1 MFVRIAAVSV
11 LLLCSFFAHAS
22 DYSWQWANAI
32 NGQRPLFSS
41 AQEACEAWRNTRP
54 SSVRGNRLFVTIT
67 WSNGTGNCRL
77 EFDTNINLFRNGT
90 SCPAGHT
97 LNTTDPTKPICIP
110 PATPNGEVCGP
121 KDVTGRPQIK
131 NASGQCVSF
140 VLADKA
146 SQCTYAKNHV
156 RKVKTT
162 VQFDSNG
169 VPSGPPTVDVA
180 GCVAVPIGPSPYRSC
195 KQDAPRKACFNGVC
209 VEMQSTAAG
218 CDVDVQF
225 TGATG
230 DGEFGFTG
238 NPDDGTGPCDPD
250 KDCTPK
256 TPPINTDRQPCT
268 YVTDAEGRQVCT
280 SFDYKG
286 TPGES
291 SQCGQVNGQMTC
303 ISKKPPS
310 SNGTQI
316 DTKVETKSNPDG
328 TTTTTKTDV
337 RTDVN
342 CTGPNAC
349 QSVTTKTTN
358 VTIKDSAGNVKS
370 SDTKCE
376 GAKCSSGIG
385 KGDGTGT
392 GNGDCIVDCQGDD
405 GQVSAPQL
413 GDVATYAQ
421 SLQAFQSAIAGS
433 PIMSAVSSI
442 AVTGSGSCNMSSTNT
457 MIGTISLDYICTHS
471 NWLDGLYFVFLA
483 VWGLAAVRVLLS
495 A

>member
-1 MFVRIAAVSV
+1 MYIRFLFAAA
-11 LLLCSFFAHAS
+11 LLLLSSVAHSADYYYQAS
-22 DYSWQWANAI
+22 GI
-32 NGQRPLFSS
+32 LGQFSS
-41 AQEACEAWRNTRP
+41 AQAACDAYAVSRTQAGNGRYGRIVTTSSTTWRCTVYTSSGSPFNETTVTRL
-54 SSVRGNRLFVTIT
+54 G
-67 WSNGTGNCRL
+67 
-77 EFDTNINLFRNGT
+77 D
-90 SCPAGHT
+90 SCPPGST
-97 LNTTDPTKPICIP
+97 YNSVGRCDF
-110 PATPNGEVCGP
+110 PNGEVCGP
-121 KDVTGRPQIK
+121 KDVTGLPQIK

-146 SQCTYAKNHV
+146 SQCNYAKNSV
-156 RKVKTT
+156 REASTT

-169 VPSGPPTVDVA
+169 VPSGPPTVDVK
-180 GCVAVPIGPSPYRSC
+180 GCVAVPVGPSPYKNC

-209 VEMQSTAAG
+209 VELQSTAAK
-218 CDVDVQF
+218 CNVAVQF
-225 TGATG
+225 TGAAG
-230 DGEFGFTG
+230 DGQFGFTG

-250 KDCTPK
+250 KDCTPN

-328 TTTTTKTDV
+328 TTTTTKTDI

-349 QSVTTKTTN
+349 QSITTKTTN
-358 VTIKDSAGNVKS
+358 VTVKDSAGNVKS
-370 SDTKCE
+370 SDTKCQ

-392 GNGDCIVDCQGDD
+392 GNGDCIVDCEGQD

-421 SLQAFQSAIAGS
+421 SIQAFQSAISGS
-433 PIMSAVSSI
+433 PIMSAISSI
-442 AVTGSGSCNMSSTNT
+442 AVTGSGSCNMSSANT
-457 MIGTISLDYICTHS
+457 AIGTISLDYICTHS